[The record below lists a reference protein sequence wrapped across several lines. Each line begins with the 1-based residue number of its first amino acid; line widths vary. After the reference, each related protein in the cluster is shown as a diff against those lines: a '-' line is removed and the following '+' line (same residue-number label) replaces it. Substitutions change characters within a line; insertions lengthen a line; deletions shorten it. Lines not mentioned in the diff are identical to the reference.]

1 MIGIFY
7 SFIYREFAQVFLL
20 AKSTQENKAHLQ
32 QYRKLLDVV
41 PLMNDGYCQIDIKLE
56 NKGESSSKI
65 DFPRDR
71 IRIYKT
77 GTHVKISC
85 IFFNI

>member
-1 MIGIFY
+1 MN
-7 SFIYREFAQVFLL
+7 REFAQKFLL

-32 QYRKLLDVV
+32 QYRKLLDIV

-56 NKGESSSKI
+56 TKGESSKI
-65 DFPRDR
+65 EFPRDR
-71 IRIYKT
+71 IRIYKC

-85 IFFNI
+85 IIFIYLFPFFRWYS